1 MTESPSGNIPGSL
14 YIWFGPDTDCT

>member
-1 MTESPSGNIPGSL
+1 MTDSPSGNIPGSL